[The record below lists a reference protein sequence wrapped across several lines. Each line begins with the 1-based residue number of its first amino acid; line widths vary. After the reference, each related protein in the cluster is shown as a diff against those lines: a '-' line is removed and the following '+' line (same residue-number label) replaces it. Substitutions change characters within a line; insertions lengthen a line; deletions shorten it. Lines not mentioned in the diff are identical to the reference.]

1 MPISRHGVAK
11 RFLAD
16 ARLLLI
22 CILGLTFVHTA
33 YAAIP
38 DVVFTVGDVTS
49 TYNDTISVPV
59 QVSDL
64 TGDGVV
70 SYQFQLADN
79 SSNVAFAGVDISGT
93 LSSSGTVIDN
103 PSSTTT
109 RVSGMFTSALS
120 GSGTLVKILV
130 VANSAGSATI
140 TPTNVVFNT
149 TSLTNLNSGTLTVEA
164 QNSAPVIDPIA
175 DISFQED
182 NSYTLDLTQ
191 YVSDPDESID
201 ALTISAQLVS
211 GSGLS
216 INQDTQNHTVTFVP
230 DANVYGAW
238 EINLQVEDSGGLT
251 ANQTFT
257 VNVTAVN
264 DAPVISPVQD
274 QLMGQGETLVIS
286 LSAQDADGDNLTFSA
301 SSNTSEVQA
310 SVSGSD
316 LTLVADAAYVGSAT
330 IQVSVSD
337 GTAQDGTSFQVDVS
351 PAFTAGDVDDNGA
364 IQSYDAALTLQY
376 SVGMDPIPQTD
387 PRPWENWRLT
397 RADVDGNSMVA
408 AYDASLIQQRVVG
421 IIAEFPVE
429 SAPKTQQVQ
438 IPQDVTFSYNQNGRN
453 LELYIDQA
461 ASLYGANLE
470 VIYDPAKVQLTT
482 VDTTSLSAEYR
493 YEVNTV
499 SENDVCLGMMIAEPP
514 SGGGLFLSL
523 GINVVEDTEIEIH
536 ENINAQDTVITTV
549 PIYLNTTG
557 TVDNGEVPTN
567 YVLEDNY
574 PNPFN
579 PTTNISYDLPKQ
591 TYVSLGIYNILGRRI
606 ATLVNETQTSGRH
619 VIQWNGNDDFGNEV
633 SNGAYFYRIQT
644 PEFSAV
650 KKMVFMK

>member
-1 MPISRHGVAK
+1 MPISRHGVAR
-11 RFLAD
+11 RFLAE

-38 DVVFTVGDVTS
+38 DVVFTVGNVTS

-64 TGDGVV
+64 TGDGIV
-70 SYQFQLADN
+70 SYEFQLTDN
-79 SSNVAFAGVDISGT
+79 SSNVAFAGLDISGT
-93 LSSSGTVIDN
+93 LSSAGTVIDN
-103 PSSTTT
+103 PSNNTTK
-109 RVSGMFTSALS
+109 VSGMFTSALS

-130 VANSAGSATI
+130 VANGAGTATI
-140 TPTNVVFNT
+140 TPSNVIFNT
-149 TSLTNLNSGTLTVEA
+149 TGVTNLNSGNLTVEA
-164 QNSAPVIDPIA
+164 PNSAPVIDPIA

-182 NSYTLDLTQ
+182 NSYALDLTQ
-191 YVSDPDESID
+191 YISDPDESIGS
-201 ALTISAQLVS
+201 LTISAQLVS

-238 EINLQVEDSGGLT
+238 DIHLQVEDSGGLT
-251 ANQTFT
+251 ASQTFT
-257 VNVTAVN
+257 VNVNAVN
-264 DAPVISPVQD
+264 DAPVISSVQD
-274 QLMGQGETLVIS
+274 QSMVQGETLVIS
-286 LSAQDADGDNLTFSA
+286 LSAQDVDGDNLTFSA
-301 SSNTSEVQA
+301 SSNASAVQA
-310 SVSGSD
+310 SVSGTD
-316 LTLVADAAYVGSAT
+316 LTLVAGAAYVGSAT

-337 GTAQDGTSFQVDVS
+337 GTAQNGTSFQVVVT
-351 PAFTAGDVDDNGA
+351 PAFTAGDVDDNTL

-376 SVGMDPIPQTD
+376 SVGMDPLPQTD

-408 AYDASLIQQRVVG
+408 AYDASLIQQHVIG
-421 IIAEFPVE
+421 IIDQFPVE
-429 SAPKTQQVQ
+429 ATPKTQQVQ
-438 IPQDVTFSYNQNGRN
+438 IPQDLTFSYNQNGHI
-453 LELYIDQA
+453 LELYVDQTA
-461 ASLYGANLE
+461 YLYGANLE
-470 VIYDPAKVQLTT
+470 VIFDPAKVQFTT
-482 VDTTSLSAEYR
+482 VDTTNLSADYR

-499 SENDVCLGMMIAEPP
+499 NENDVCLGMMIAEPP

-523 GINVVEDTEIEIH
+523 GINVVEETEIEIR

-549 PIYLNTTG
+549 PLHLMTTG
-557 TVDNGEVPTN
+557 TVDNGEVPAN
-567 YVLEDNY
+567 YALQDNY

-579 PTTNISYDLPKQ
+579 PTTNISYDLPRQ

-606 ATLVNETQTSGRH
+606 ATLVNETQASGRH